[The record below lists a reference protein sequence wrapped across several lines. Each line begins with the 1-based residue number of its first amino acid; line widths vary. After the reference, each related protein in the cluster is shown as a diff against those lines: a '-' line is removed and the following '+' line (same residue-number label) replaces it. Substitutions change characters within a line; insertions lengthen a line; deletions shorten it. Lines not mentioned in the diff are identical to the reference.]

1 VKYQEGKNLEKIK
14 EMCAL
19 KTPKR
24 EKSVEGLM
32 PEYLDGGVFQ
42 KSEHMVES
50 LRGEVLNFHRSLHI
64 VDQRE
69 G

>member
-1 VKYQEGKNLEKIK
+1 VKSREGKNLENVK

-32 PEYLDGGVFQ
+32 PEYLDGVFQ

-64 VDQRE
+64 ADQRE